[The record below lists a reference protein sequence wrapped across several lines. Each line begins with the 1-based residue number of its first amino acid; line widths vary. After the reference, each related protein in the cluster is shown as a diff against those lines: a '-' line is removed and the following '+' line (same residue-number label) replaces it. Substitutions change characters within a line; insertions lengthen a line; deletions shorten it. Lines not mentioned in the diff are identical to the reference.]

1 MSDKKRYIDQAGLKF
16 FYTNL
21 KKVFRT
27 EVQVAAQIN
36 SAISDYRRD
45 AVQIVASKESVD
57 SPAEG
62 VLYIVDT
69 VTGEAPEQVHSY
81 KSWVYEGGAWVECDS
96 SAALS
101 NAIDALTTRV
111 GNIEGVFNVDS
122 NTGAV
127 TCDASVTEGSTKAV
141 SGGAVKTYVDTAIA
155 DYVPLSQK
163 GAANGVATLGA
174 DGKIPN
180 GQLPDL
186 SITSVTTLDTKALYD
201 AYLINSDNFALYEDN
216 NVTKTSK
223 EGDVLVVTDY
233 DGNGH
238 SKTFIITG
246 YQPAVAEDLQAV
258 PPVEGVNATLITK
271 EISTAGY
278 VTSVAGKF
286 GDVTLASSD
295 LTDVAGLAAAADL
308 TTDSTVADKI
318 VTPKDVN
325 TMLAAHGFANDIAN
339 LQTVVNVDPS
349 TGAVSLDDALD
360 GTSTKGVQNKVVK
373 EALDTKVN
381 IADSITEEEVDALFV
396 GENEIWVDS
405 DWDAMT
411 VLTKTGE
418 TATSLTKNEYGYYA
432 IDTTEV
438 PSDADTF
445 VLSDGS
451 SNTTGVLAATKAA
464 IVAYKGKIISVA
476 NGSTDVTVVA

>member
-1 MSDKKRYIDQAGLKF
+1 MTKR
-16 FYTNL
+16 
-21 KKVFRT
+21 VFL
-27 EVQVAAQIN
+27 
-36 SAISDYRRD
+36 
-45 AVQIVASKESVD
+45 IVLD
-57 SPAEG
+57 SFG
-62 VLYIVDT
+62 I
-69 VTGEAPEQVHSY
+69 
-81 KSWVYEGGAWVECDS
+81 GGA
-96 SAALS
+96 
-101 NAIDALTTRV
+101 
-111 GNIEGVFNVDS
+111 
-122 NTGAV
+122 
-127 TCDASVTEGSTKAV
+127 
-141 SGGAVKTYVDTAIA
+141 
-155 DYVPLSQK
+155 
-163 GAANGVATLGA
+163 
-174 DGKIPN
+174 
-180 GQLPDL
+180 PD
-186 SITSVTTLDTKALYD
+186 
-201 AYLINSDNFALYEDN
+201 
-216 NVTKTSK
+216 
-223 EGDVLVVTDY
+223 
-233 DGNGH
+233 
-238 SKTFIITG
+238 
-246 YQPAVAEDLQAV
+246 
-258 PPVEGVNATLITK
+258 
-271 EISTAGY
+271 
-278 VTSVAGKF
+278 AGKF

-295 LTDVAGLAAAADL
+295 LTDLGGLAAPADL

-381 IADSITEEEVDALFV
+381 IADSITEAEVDALFV

-405 DWDAMT
+405 EWAAMT

>member
-27 EVQVAAQIN
+27 EAQVTAQIN
-36 SAISDYRRD
+36 SAISAYRAD

-69 VTGEAPEQVHSY
+69 VTGEAPDQVHSY

-96 SAALS
+96 SSALVD
-101 NAIDALTTRV
+101 AINALTTRV

-174 DGKIPN
+174 DQKIPN
-180 GQLPDL
+180 EQLPDL
-186 SITSVTTLDTKALYD
+186 AITDVIVLATKAAYD
-201 AYLINSDNFALYEDN
+201 TYLETTPTENK
-216 NVTKTSK
+216 V
-223 EGDVLVVTDY
+223 GDAIVVTDY

-246 YQPAVAEDLQAV
+246 VVAEDTTANPVV
-258 PPVEGVNATLITK
+258 PAHYSVQEITA
-271 EISTAGY
+271 AGY
-278 VTSVAGKF
+278 VTSVAGKS

-295 LTDVAGLAAAADL
+295 LTDVAGLAVAADL

-339 LQTVVNVDPS
+339 LQSVVNVDPS
-349 TGAVSLDDALD
+349 TGAVSLDDALS

-405 DWDAMT
+405 DWAAMT

-418 TATSLTKNEYGYYA
+418 TAASLTKNEYGYYA

-451 SNTTGVLAATKAA
+451 TNTTGVLAATKAA
-464 IVAYKGKIISVA
+464 IVAYKGKIISVD
-476 NGSTDVTVVA
+476 NGSTDVTVVAE

>member
-27 EVQVAAQIN
+27 ETQVAAQID
-36 SAISDYRRD
+36 SVISEYRRD
-45 AVQIVASKESVD
+45 AVQIVASKESVT

-69 VTGEAPEQVHSY
+69 VTGEAPDQVHSY
-81 KSWVYEGGAWVECDS
+81 KSWVYENSAWVECDS

-101 NAIDALTTRV
+101 NALDALTTRV

-122 NTGAV
+122 GTGAV
-127 TCDASVTEGSTKAV
+127 TCDASVTEGSTNAV

-295 LTDVAGLAAAADL
+295 LTDLGGLAAPADL

-349 TGAVSLDDALD
+349 TGAVSLD
-360 GTSTKGVQNKVVK
+360 
-373 EALDTKVN
+373 TKVN
-381 IADSITEEEVDALFV
+381 IADSITEAEVAALFV

-405 DWDAMT
+405 EWAAMT

-418 TATSLTKNEYGYYA
+418 TAASLTKNEYGYYA

-451 SNTTGVLAATKAA
+451 TNTTGVLAATKAA

>member
-27 EVQVAAQIN
+27 ETQVTEQIN
-36 SAISDYRRD
+36 SAISEYRAD
-45 AVQIVASKESVD
+45 AVQIVASKESVS

-69 VTGEAPEQVHSY
+69 VTGEAPDQVHSY
-81 KSWVYEGGAWVECDS
+81 KSWVYEGGVWVECDTS
-96 SAALS
+96 SALS
-101 NAIDALTTRV
+101 NALNALTTRV

-122 NTGAV
+122 GTGAV

-163 GAANGVATLGA
+163 GANNGVATLGA

-186 SITSVTTLDTKALYD
+186 AITDVIVLATKAAYD
-201 AYLINSDNFALYEDN
+201 TYLE
-216 NVTKTSK
+216 TSPTENK
-223 EGDVLVVTDY
+223 VGDAIVVTDY

-246 YQPAVAEDLQAV
+246 VDTT
-258 PPVEGVNATLITK
+258 GTATYTVQEITA
-271 EISTAGY
+271 AGY
-278 VTSVAGKF
+278 VTSVAGKS

-295 LTDVAGLAAAADL
+295 LTDVAGLAAAGDL
-308 TTDSTVADKI
+308 TTSSTVADKI

-339 LQTVVNVDPS
+339 LQSVVNVDPS

-373 EALDTKVN
+373 DALDTKVN
-381 IADSITEEEVDALFV
+381 IADSITEAEVDALFV

-418 TATSLTKNEYGYYA
+418 TATSLTKNDYGYYA
-432 IDTTEV
+432 INTTEV

-451 SNTTGVLAATKAA
+451 TNTTGVLAATKAA

>member
-27 EVQVAAQIN
+27 ETQVAAQIAN
-36 SAISDYRRD
+36 ELSEYRAD
-45 AVQIVASKESVD
+45 AVQIVASKESVT

-69 VTGEAPEQVHSY
+69 VTGEAPDQVHSY

-96 SAALS
+96 SSALA
-101 NAIDALTTRV
+101 NALDALTTRV
-111 GNIEGVFNVDS
+111 GNIEGVFNVDPS
-122 NTGAV
+122 TGAV
-127 TCDASVTEGSTKAV
+127 TCDATVTEGSTNAV
-141 SGGAVKTYVDTAIA
+141 SGGAVKTYVDTALASYI
-155 DYVPLSQK
+155 PSSEK
-163 GAANGVATLGA
+163 GANNGVATLGA

-180 GQLPDL
+180 EQLPDL
-186 SITSVTTLDTKALYD
+186 AITDVIVLATKAAYD
-201 AYLINSDNFALYEDN
+201 SYLVTSPTEDK
-216 NVTKTSK
+216 V
-223 EGDVLVVTDY
+223 GDAIVVTDY

-246 YQPAVAEDLQAV
+246 VDTT
-258 PPVEGVNATLITK
+258 GTATYTVQEITA
-271 EISTAGY
+271 AGY
-278 VTSVAGKF
+278 VTSVAGKT

-308 TTDSTVADKI
+308 TTSSTVADKI

-360 GTSTKGVQNKVVK
+360 ATSEKGVQNKVIK
-373 EALDTKVN
+373 AELDTKLN
-381 IADSITEEEVDALFV
+381 IADSITEAEVDALFV

-405 DWDAMT
+405 DWAAMT

-432 IDTTEV
+432 IDATEV

>member
-27 EVQVAAQIN
+27 ETQVAAQIN

-45 AVQIVASKESVD
+45 AVQIVASKDSVS

-81 KSWVYEGGAWVECDS
+81 KSWVYEGGVWVECDS
-96 SAALS
+96 SSALA
-101 NAIDALTTRV
+101 NALNALTTRV
-111 GNIEGVFNVDS
+111 GNIEGVFNVDPS
-122 NTGAV
+122 TGAV
-127 TCDASVTEGSTKAV
+127 TCDASVTEGSTNAV

-186 SITSVTTLDTKALYD
+186 AITDVIVKATKAEYD
-201 AYLINSDNFALYEDN
+201 TYLE
-216 NVTKTSK
+216 TSPTENK
-223 EGDVLVVTDY
+223 VGDAIVVTDF

-246 YQPAVAEDLQAV
+246 VDTSANPATYTVQE
-258 PPVEGVNATLITK
+258 ITA
-271 EISTAGY
+271 AGY
-278 VTSVAGKF
+278 VTSVAGKT
-286 GDVTLASSD
+286 GDVNLASSD
-295 LTDVAGLAAAADL
+295 LTDLGGLAAPADL

-381 IADSITEEEVDALFV
+381 IADSITEAEVDALFV

-405 DWDAMT
+405 AWVAMT

-418 TATSLTKNEYGYYA
+418 TAASLTKNEYGYYA
-432 IDTTEV
+432 INTTEV

>member
-27 EVQVAAQIN
+27 EAQVTAQIN
-36 SAISDYRRD
+36 SAISAYRAD

-69 VTGEAPEQVHSY
+69 VTGEAPDQVHSY

-96 SAALS
+96 SSALVD
-101 NAIDALTTRV
+101 AINALTTRV

-186 SITSVTTLDTKALYD
+186 AITDVIVLATKAAYD
-201 AYLINSDNFALYEDN
+201 TYLETTPTENK
-216 NVTKTSK
+216 V
-223 EGDVLVVTDY
+223 GDAIVVTDY

-246 YQPAVAEDLQAV
+246 VVAEDTTANPVV
-258 PPVEGVNATLITK
+258 PAHYSVQEITA
-271 EISTAGY
+271 AGY
-278 VTSVAGKF
+278 VTSVAGKS

-295 LTDVAGLAAAADL
+295 LTDVAGLAVAADL

-349 TGAVSLDDALD
+349 TGAVSLDDTLNT
-360 GTSTKGVQNKVVK
+360 TSEKGVQNKVIK
-373 EALDTKVN
+373 AELDTKLN
-381 IADSITEEEVDALFV
+381 IADSITEAEVDALFV

-405 DWDAMT
+405 DWAAMT

-418 TATSLTKNEYGYYA
+418 TAASLTKNEYGYYA

-451 SNTTGVLAATKAA
+451 TNTTGVLAATKAA
-464 IVAYKGKIISVA
+464 IVAYKGKIISVE
-476 NGSTDVTVVA
+476 NGSTDVTVVAE

>member
-27 EVQVAAQIN
+27 ETQVAAQID
-36 SAISDYRRD
+36 SVISEYRRD
-45 AVQIVASKESVD
+45 AVQIVASKESVE

-69 VTGEAPEQVHSY
+69 VTGEAPDEVHSY

-101 NAIDALTTRV
+101 NALDALTTRV
-111 GNIEGVFNVDS
+111 GNIEDVFTVDPS
-122 NTGAV
+122 TGAV
-127 TCDASVTEGSTKAV
+127 TCDAVTEGSTKAV
-141 SGGAVKTYVDTAIA
+141 SGGAVKTYVDTALAGYI
-155 DYVPLSQK
+155 PSSEK
-163 GAANGVATLGA
+163 GAKNGVATLNA
-174 DGKIPN
+174 DGVIPN
-180 GQLPDL
+180 DQLPDL
-186 SITSVTTLDTKALYD
+186 AITDVIVLQNKSEYDTYLVTEPT
-201 AYLINSDNFALYEDN
+201 
-216 NVTKTSK
+216 TSK
-223 EGDVLVVTDY
+223 RGDAIVVTDY

-246 YQPAVAEDLQAV
+246 VVAAVEADSSAN
-258 PPVEGVNATLITK
+258 PPVEAVPAHYSVQ
-271 EISTAGY
+271 EISAAGY

-286 GDVTLASSD
+286 GDVNLASSD

-308 TTDSTVADKI
+308 TTDSTIADKI

-349 TGAVSLDDALD
+349 SGAVSLDDALND
-360 GTSTKGVQNKVVK
+360 TSEKGVQNKVVK
-373 EALDTKVN
+373 EALDTKLN
-381 IADSITEEEVDALFV
+381 IADSITEAEVDALFV

-405 DWDAMT
+405 DWAAMT

-418 TATSLTKNEYGYYA
+418 TATSLTKNDYGYYA
-432 IDTTEV
+432 INTTEV

-451 SNTTGVLAATKAA
+451 TNTTGVLAATKAA

>member
-27 EVQVAAQIN
+27 EAQVTAQIN
-36 SAISDYRRD
+36 GVISEYRRD
-45 AVQIVASKESVD
+45 AVQIVASKESVT

-69 VTGEAPEQVHSY
+69 VTGEAPDEVHSY
-81 KSWVYEGGAWVECDS
+81 KSWVYENSAWVECDS
-96 SAALS
+96 SSALA
-101 NAIDALTTRV
+101 NALNALTTRV
-111 GNIEGVFNVDS
+111 GNIEGVFTVDS
-122 NTGAV
+122 STGAV

-186 SITSVTTLDTKALYD
+186 AITDVIVKATKAEYD
-201 AYLINSDNFALYEDN
+201 TYLVTSPTED
-216 NVTKTSK
+216 KL
-223 EGDVLVVTDY
+223 GDAIVVTDF

-246 YQPAVAEDLQAV
+246 VVAEDTTANPVV
-258 PPVEGVNATLITK
+258 PAHYSVQ
-271 EISTAGY
+271 EISAAGY

-286 GDVTLASSD
+286 GDVILASSD
-295 LTDVAGLAAAADL
+295 LDDVAGLATAADL
-308 TTDSTVADKI
+308 TTDSTIADKI

-349 TGAVSLDDALD
+349 TGAVSLDDALND
-360 GTSTKGVQNKVVK
+360 TSTKGVQNKVVK

-381 IADSITEEEVDALFV
+381 IADSITEAEVDALFV

-405 DWDAMT
+405 EWDAMT

-432 IDTTEV
+432 INTTEV

-451 SNTTGVLAATKAA
+451 TNTTGVLAATKAA

-476 NGSTDVTVVA
+476 NGSTDVTVVAE

>member
-45 AVQIVASKESVD
+45 AVQIVASKESVS

-69 VTGEAPEQVHSY
+69 VTGEAPDEVHSY
-81 KSWVYEGGAWVECDS
+81 KSWVYEGGVWVECDS
-96 SAALS
+96 SSALVD
-101 NAIDALTTRV
+101 AIDALTTRV
-111 GNIEGVFNVDS
+111 GNIEGVFNVDPS
-122 NTGAV
+122 TGAV
-127 TCDASVTEGSTKAV
+127 TCDASVTEGSTNAV

-155 DYVPLSQK
+155 GYVPLSQK
-163 GAANGVATLGA
+163 GEINGVATLGA
-174 DGKIPN
+174 DGKIPD

-186 SITSVTTLDTKALYD
+186 SITDVIVLTTKSAYDTYLVTEPT
-201 AYLINSDNFALYEDN
+201 
-216 NVTKTSK
+216 TSK
-223 EGDVLVVTDY
+223 KGDAIVVTDY

-246 YQPAVAEDLQAV
+246 VDTT
-258 PPVEGVNATLITK
+258 GTATYTVQELTA
-271 EISTAGY
+271 AGY
-278 VTSVAGKF
+278 VTSVAGKS

-295 LTDVAGLAAAADL
+295 LTDLAGLAAAADL
-308 TTDSTVADKI
+308 TTSSTVDDKI

-381 IADSITEEEVDALFV
+381 IADSITEAEVDALFV

-405 DWDAMT
+405 AWVAMT

>member
-27 EVQVAAQIN
+27 ETQVAAQIN

-45 AVQIVASKESVD
+45 AVQIVASKDSVS

-81 KSWVYEGGAWVECDS
+81 KSWVYEGGVWVECDS
-96 SAALS
+96 SSALA
-101 NAIDALTTRV
+101 NALNALTTRV
-111 GNIEGVFNVDS
+111 GNIEGVFNVDPS
-122 NTGAV
+122 TGAV
-127 TCDASVTEGSTKAV
+127 TCDASVTEGSTNAV

-155 DYVPLSQK
+155 DYVPLTQK

-186 SITSVTTLDTKALYD
+186 AITDVIVKATKAEYD
-201 AYLINSDNFALYEDN
+201 TYLE
-216 NVTKTSK
+216 TSPTENK
-223 EGDVLVVTDY
+223 VGDAIVVTDF

-246 YQPAVAEDLQAV
+246 VDTSANPATYTVQE
-258 PPVEGVNATLITK
+258 ITA
-271 EISTAGY
+271 AGY
-278 VTSVAGKF
+278 VTSVAGKT
-286 GDVTLASSD
+286 GDVNLASSD
-295 LTDVAGLAAAADL
+295 LTDLGGLAAPADL

-396 GENEIWVDS
+396 GEDEIWVDS

>member
-27 EVQVAAQIN
+27 EAQVTAQID
-36 SAISDYRRD
+36 SALSAYRAD
-45 AVQIVASKESVD
+45 AVQIVASKESVA
-57 SPAEG
+57 SPAAG

-69 VTGEAPEQVHSY
+69 VTGEAPDQVHSY
-81 KSWVYEGGAWVECDS
+81 KSWVYESGAWVECDTS
-96 SAALS
+96 SALS
-101 NAIDALTTRV
+101 NALDALTTRV

-127 TCDASVTEGSTKAV
+127 TCDASVTEGSTNAV

-155 DYVPLSQK
+155 DYIPLTQK
-163 GAANGVATLGA
+163 GAVNGVATLGA

-186 SITSVTTLDTKALYD
+186 AITDVIVLATKAAYDSYLVTTPTADKVGD
-201 AYLINSDNFALYEDN
+201 AI
-216 NVTKTSK
+216 
-223 EGDVLVVTDY
+223 VVTDY

-238 SKTFIITG
+238 SNTFIITG
-246 YQPAVAEDLQAV
+246 VDTSASPATYTVQELTA
-258 PPVEGVNATLITK
+258 
-271 EISTAGY
+271 AGY
-278 VTSVAGKF
+278 VTSVAGKT

-308 TTDSTVADKI
+308 TTSSTVDDKI

-325 TMLAAHGFANDIAN
+325 TMLAAHGFATDIAN
-339 LQTVVNVDPS
+339 LQTVVTVDSS
-349 TGAVSLDDALD
+349 TGAVSLDAALD
-360 GTSTKGVQNKVVK
+360 ATSEKGVQNKVVK
-373 EALDTKVN
+373 AGLDTKVN
-381 IADSITEEEVDALFV
+381 IADSITEAEVDALFV
-396 GENEIWVDS
+396 GEDEIWVDS
-405 DWDAMT
+405 DWAAMT

-418 TATSLTKNEYGYYA
+418 TAASLTKNEYGYYA

-451 SNTTGVLAATKAA
+451 TNTTGALAATKAA
-464 IVAYKGKIISVA
+464 IVAYKGKIISVE
-476 NGSTDVTVVA
+476 NGSTDVTVVAE

>member
-27 EVQVAAQIN
+27 EAQVTAQIN
-36 SAISDYRRD
+36 SAISAYRAD

-69 VTGEAPEQVHSY
+69 VTGEAPDQVHSY

-96 SAALS
+96 SSALVD
-101 NAIDALTTRV
+101 AINALTTRV

-174 DGKIPN
+174 DQKIPN
-180 GQLPDL
+180 EQLPDL
-186 SITSVTTLDTKALYD
+186 AITDVIVLATKAAYD
-201 AYLINSDNFALYEDN
+201 TYLETTPTENK
-216 NVTKTSK
+216 V
-223 EGDVLVVTDY
+223 GDAIVVTDY

-246 YQPAVAEDLQAV
+246 VVAEDTTANPVV
-258 PPVEGVNATLITK
+258 PAHYSVQEITA
-271 EISTAGY
+271 AGY
-278 VTSVAGKF
+278 VTSVAGKS

-295 LTDVAGLAAAADL
+295 LTDVAGLAVAADL

-349 TGAVSLDDALD
+349 TGAVSLDDTLNT
-360 GTSTKGVQNKVVK
+360 TSEKGVQNKVIK
-373 EALDTKVN
+373 AELDTKLN
-381 IADSITEEEVDALFV
+381 IADSITEAEVDALFV

-405 DWDAMT
+405 DWAAMT

-418 TATSLTKNEYGYYA
+418 TAESLTKNEYGYYA

-451 SNTTGVLAATKAA
+451 TNTTGVLAATKAA

-476 NGSTDVTVVA
+476 NGSTDVTVVAE

>member
-27 EVQVAAQIN
+27 EAQVTAQIN
-36 SAISDYRRD
+36 SAISAYRAD

-69 VTGEAPEQVHSY
+69 VTGEAPDQVHSY

-96 SAALS
+96 SSALVD
-101 NAIDALTTRV
+101 AINALTTRV

-186 SITSVTTLDTKALYD
+186 AITDVIVLATKAAYD
-201 AYLINSDNFALYEDN
+201 TYLETTPTENK
-216 NVTKTSK
+216 V
-223 EGDVLVVTDY
+223 GDAIVVTDY

-246 YQPAVAEDLQAV
+246 VVAEDTTANPVV
-258 PPVEGVNATLITK
+258 PAHYSVQEITA
-271 EISTAGY
+271 AGY
-278 VTSVAGKF
+278 VTSVAGKS

-295 LTDVAGLAAAADL
+295 LTDVAGLAVAADL

-349 TGAVSLDDALD
+349 TGAVSLDDTLNT
-360 GTSTKGVQNKVVK
+360 TSEKGVQNKVIK
-373 EALDTKVN
+373 AELDTKLN
-381 IADSITEEEVDALFV
+381 IADSITEAEVDALFV

-405 DWDAMT
+405 DWAAMT

-418 TATSLTKNEYGYYA
+418 TAESLTKNEYGYYA

-451 SNTTGVLAATKAA
+451 TNTTGVLAATKAA

-476 NGSTDVTVVA
+476 NGSTDVTVVAE

>member
-27 EVQVAAQIN
+27 EAQVTAQIN
-36 SAISDYRRD
+36 RVISDYRRD

-69 VTGEAPEQVHSY
+69 VTGEAPDQVHSY

-101 NAIDALTTRV
+101 NALDALTTRV
-111 GNIEGVFNVDS
+111 GNIEGVFTVDS

-155 DYVPLSQK
+155 DYVPLTQK
-163 GAANGVATLGA
+163 GEKNGVATLNA
-174 DGKIPN
+174 DGVIPN
-180 GQLPDL
+180 DQLPDL
-186 SITSVTTLDTKALYD
+186 AITDVIVLTTKSEYDTYLVTEPTTNKRGD
-201 AYLINSDNFALYEDN
+201 AI
-216 NVTKTSK
+216 
-223 EGDVLVVTDY
+223 VVTDY

-246 YQPAVAEDLQAV
+246 VVAAVEADSSAN
-258 PPVEGVNATLITK
+258 PPVEAVPAHYTVQ
-271 EISTAGY
+271 EISAAGY

-295 LTDVAGLAAAADL
+295 LTDVAGLATAADL
-308 TTDSTVADKI
+308 TTDSTIADKI

-339 LQTVVNVDPS
+339 LQTVVKVDPS

-405 DWDAMT
+405 EWAAMT

-418 TATSLTKNEYGYYA
+418 TAASLTKNDYGYYA
-432 IDTTEV
+432 INTTEV

-451 SNTTGVLAATKAA
+451 TNTTGVLAATKAA

-476 NGSTDVTVVA
+476 NGSTDVTVVAE

>member
-45 AVQIVASKESVD
+45 AVQIVASKESVS

-69 VTGEAPEQVHSY
+69 VTGEAPDEVHSY
-81 KSWVYEGGAWVECDS
+81 KSWVYEGGAWVECDTS
-96 SAALS
+96 SALS
-101 NAIDALTTRV
+101 NAINALTTRV

-122 NTGAV
+122 GTGAV

-163 GAANGVATLGA
+163 GANNGVATLGA

-186 SITSVTTLDTKALYD
+186 AITDVIVLQNKSAYDSYLVTSPTEDKVGD
-201 AYLINSDNFALYEDN
+201 AI
-216 NVTKTSK
+216 
-223 EGDVLVVTDY
+223 VVTDY

-246 YQPAVAEDLQAV
+246 VDTT
-258 PPVEGVNATLITK
+258 ATATYTVQELTA
-271 EISTAGY
+271 AGY
-278 VTSVAGKF
+278 VTSVAGKS

-349 TGAVSLDDALD
+349 TGAVSLDSALD
-360 GTSTKGVQNKVVK
+360 ATSEKGVQNKVVK

-381 IADSITEEEVDALFV
+381 IADSITEAEVDALFV

-405 DWDAMT
+405 AWVAMT

-476 NGSTDVTVVA
+476 NGSTDVTGVAE

>member
-27 EVQVAAQIN
+27 EAQVAAQIAN
-36 SAISDYRRD
+36 ELSAYRAD
-45 AVQIVASKESVD
+45 AVQIVASKESVS

-69 VTGEAPEQVHSY
+69 VTGEAPDEVHSY
-81 KSWVYEGGAWVECDS
+81 KSWVYEGGVWVECDS
-96 SAALS
+96 SSALVD
-101 NAIDALTTRV
+101 AIDALTTRV
-111 GNIEGVFNVDS
+111 GNIEGVFNVDPS
-122 NTGAV
+122 TGAV
-127 TCDASVTEGSTKAV
+127 TCDASVTEGSTNAV

-155 DYVPLSQK
+155 GYVPLSQK
-163 GAANGVATLGA
+163 GEINGVATLGA
-174 DGKIPN
+174 DGKIPD

-186 SITSVTTLDTKALYD
+186 SITDVIVLTTKSAYDTYLVTEPT
-201 AYLINSDNFALYEDN
+201 
-216 NVTKTSK
+216 TSK
-223 EGDVLVVTDY
+223 KGDAIVVTDY

-246 YQPAVAEDLQAV
+246 VDTSASPATYTVQE
-258 PPVEGVNATLITK
+258 ITA
-271 EISTAGY
+271 AGY
-278 VTSVAGKF
+278 VTSVAGKT

-360 GTSTKGVQNKVVK
+360 ATSEKGVQNKVVK

-381 IADSITEEEVDALFV
+381 IADSITEAEVDALFV

-405 DWDAMT
+405 AWVAMT

-418 TATSLTKNEYGYYA
+418 TAASLTKNEYGYYA
-432 IDTTEV
+432 INTTEV

-476 NGSTDVTVVA
+476 NGSTDVTVVAE

>member
-27 EVQVAAQIN
+27 EAQVAAQIN
-36 SAISDYRRD
+36 SAISEYRAD
-45 AVQIVASKESVD
+45 AVQIVASKDSVS

-69 VTGEAPEQVHSY
+69 VTGEAPDEVHSY
-81 KSWVYEGGAWVECDS
+81 KSWVYEGGVWVECDS

-111 GNIEGVFNVDS
+111 GNIEGVFNVDPS
-122 NTGAV
+122 TGAV
-127 TCDASVTEGSTKAV
+127 TCDASVTEGSTNAV

-186 SITSVTTLDTKALYD
+186 AITDVIVLATKAAYD
-201 AYLINSDNFALYEDN
+201 SYLVTSPTEDK
-216 NVTKTSK
+216 V
-223 EGDVLVVTDY
+223 GDAIVVTDF

-246 YQPAVAEDLQAV
+246 VDTSANPATYTVQE
-258 PPVEGVNATLITK
+258 ITA
-271 EISTAGY
+271 AGY
-278 VTSVAGKF
+278 VTSVAGKT
-286 GDVTLASSD
+286 GDVNLASSD
-295 LTDVAGLAAAADL
+295 LTDLGGLAAPADL

-360 GTSTKGVQNKVVK
+360 ATSEKGVQNKVVK

-381 IADSITEEEVDALFV
+381 IADSITEAEVDALFV

-405 DWDAMT
+405 AWAAMT

>member
-27 EVQVAAQIN
+27 ETQVAAQIN
-36 SAISDYRRD
+36 RVISDYRRD
-45 AVQIVASKESVD
+45 AVQIVASKESVE

-69 VTGEAPEQVHSY
+69 VTGEAPDEVHSY

-101 NAIDALTTRV
+101 NALDALTTRV
-111 GNIEGVFNVDS
+111 GNIEDVFTVDPS
-122 NTGAV
+122 TGAV
-127 TCDASVTEGSTKAV
+127 TCDAVTEGSTKAV

-163 GAANGVATLGA
+163 GAANGVATLNA
-174 DGKIPN
+174 DGVIPN
-180 GQLPDL
+180 DQLPDL
-186 SITSVTTLDTKALYD
+186 AITDVIVLQNKSAYDT
-201 AYLINSDNFALYEDN
+201 YLETDP
-216 NVTKTSK
+216 TTSK
-223 EGDVLVVTDY
+223 RGDAIVVTDY

-246 YQPAVAEDLQAV
+246 VVAAVEADSSAN
-258 PPVEGVNATLITK
+258 PPVEAVPAHYSVQ
-271 EISTAGY
+271 EISAAGY

-286 GDVTLASSD
+286 GDVNLASSD

-308 TTDSTVADKI
+308 TTDSTIADKI

-349 TGAVSLDDALD
+349 SGAVSLDDALSD
-360 GTSTKGVQNKVVK
+360 TSTKGVQNKVVK
-373 EALDTKVN
+373 EALDTKLN
-381 IADSITEEEVDALFV
+381 IADSITEAEVDALFV

-405 DWDAMT
+405 DWAAMT

-418 TATSLTKNEYGYYA
+418 TATSLTKNDYGYYA
-432 IDTTEV
+432 INTTEV

-451 SNTTGVLAATKAA
+451 TNTTGVLAATKAA

>member
-27 EVQVAAQIN
+27 ETQVAAQIN

-69 VTGEAPEQVHSY
+69 VTGEAPDQVHSY
-81 KSWVYEGGAWVECDS
+81 KSWVYENSAWVECDS
-96 SAALS
+96 SSALA
-101 NAIDALTTRV
+101 NALNALTTRV
-111 GNIEGVFNVDS
+111 GNIEGVFTVDPS
-122 NTGAV
+122 TGAV

-174 DGKIPN
+174 DRKIPN
-180 GQLPDL
+180 EQLPDL
-186 SITSVTTLDTKALYD
+186 AITDVIVLATKAEYD
-201 AYLINSDNFALYEDN
+201 TYLE
-216 NVTKTSK
+216 TSPTENK
-223 EGDVLVVTDY
+223 VGDAIVVTDY

-246 YQPAVAEDLQAV
+246 VVAEDTTANPVV
-258 PPVEGVNATLITK
+258 PAHYSVQ
-271 EISTAGY
+271 EISAAGY

-308 TTDSTVADKI
+308 TTSSTVDDKI

-349 TGAVSLDDALD
+349 SGAVSLDDALS

-381 IADSITEEEVDALFV
+381 IADSITEAEVDALFV

-405 DWDAMT
+405 AWASMT

-418 TATSLTKNEYGYYA
+418 TATSLTKNEYDYYA

-438 PSDADTF
+438 PADADTF

-451 SNTTGVLAATKAA
+451 TNTTGVLAATKAA

-476 NGSTDVTVVA
+476 NGSTDVTVVAE

>member
-27 EVQVAAQIN
+27 EAQVAAQIN
-36 SAISDYRRD
+36 SAISEYRAD
-45 AVQIVASKESVD
+45 AVQIVASKDSVS

-69 VTGEAPEQVHSY
+69 VTGEAPDEVHSY
-81 KSWVYEGGAWVECDS
+81 KSWVYEGGVWVECDS

-111 GNIEGVFNVDS
+111 GNIEGVFNVDPS
-122 NTGAV
+122 TGAV
-127 TCDASVTEGSTKAV
+127 TCDASVTEGSTNAV

-186 SITSVTTLDTKALYD
+186 AITDVIVLATKAAYD
-201 AYLINSDNFALYEDN
+201 SYLVTSPTEDK
-216 NVTKTSK
+216 V
-223 EGDVLVVTDY
+223 GDAIVVTDF

-246 YQPAVAEDLQAV
+246 VDTT
-258 PPVEGVNATLITK
+258 GTATYTVQELTA
-271 EISTAGY
+271 AGY
-278 VTSVAGKF
+278 VTSVAGKS

-295 LTDVAGLAAAADL
+295 LTDLAGLAAAADL
-308 TTDSTVADKI
+308 TTSSTVDDKI

-381 IADSITEEEVDALFV
+381 IADSITEAEVDALFV

-405 DWDAMT
+405 AWVAMT

-432 IDTTEV
+432 INTTEV

-451 SNTTGVLAATKAA
+451 TNTTGVLAATKAA

>member
-27 EVQVAAQIN
+27 EAQVTAQID
-36 SAISDYRRD
+36 SAISEYRAD

-69 VTGEAPEQVHSY
+69 VTGEAPDQVHSY
-81 KSWVYEGGAWVECDS
+81 KSWVYENSAWVECDS
-96 SAALS
+96 SSALVD
-101 NAIDALTTRV
+101 AINTLTTRV
-111 GNIEGVFNVDS
+111 GNIEGVFNVDPS
-122 NTGAV
+122 TGAV

-186 SITSVTTLDTKALYD
+186 AITDVIVLATKAAYD
-201 AYLINSDNFALYEDN
+201 TYLETTPTENK
-216 NVTKTSK
+216 V
-223 EGDVLVVTDY
+223 GDAIVVTDY

-246 YQPAVAEDLQAV
+246 VVAEDTTANPVV
-258 PPVEGVNATLITK
+258 PAHYSVQEITA
-271 EISTAGY
+271 AGY
-278 VTSVAGKF
+278 VTSVAGKS

-295 LTDVAGLAAAADL
+295 LTDVAGLAAAGDL

-349 TGAVSLDDALD
+349 TGAVSLDDTLNT
-360 GTSTKGVQNKVVK
+360 TSEKGVQNKVIK
-373 EALDTKVN
+373 AELDTKLN
-381 IADSITEEEVDALFV
+381 IADSITEAEVDALFV

-405 DWDAMT
+405 DWAAMT

-418 TATSLTKNEYGYYA
+418 TAESLTKNEYGYYA

-451 SNTTGVLAATKAA
+451 TNTTGVLAATKAA
-464 IVAYKGKIISVA
+464 IVAYKGKIISVE
-476 NGSTDVTVVA
+476 NGSTDVTVVAE

>member
-1 MSDKKRYIDQAGLKF
+1 MSDKKKYIDQAGLKF

-27 EVQVAAQIN
+27 EAQVTAQITDAL
-36 SAISDYRRD
+36 SAYRTN
-45 AVQIVASKESVD
+45 AVQIVASKESVS

-81 KSWVYEGGAWVECDS
+81 KSWVYENSAWVECDS
-96 SAALS
+96 SSALVD
-101 NAIDALTTRV
+101 AINALTTRV
-111 GNIEGVFNVDS
+111 GNIEGVFNVDPS
-122 NTGAV
+122 TGAV
-127 TCDASVTEGSTKAV
+127 TCDASVTEGSTNAV
-141 SGGAVKTYVDTAIA
+141 SGGAVKSYVDTALASYI
-155 DYVPLSQK
+155 PSSEK
-163 GAANGVATLGA
+163 GANNGVATLGA

-186 SITSVTTLDTKALYD
+186 AITDVIVLATKAAYD
-201 AYLINSDNFALYEDN
+201 SYLVTSPTEDK
-216 NVTKTSK
+216 V
-223 EGDVLVVTDY
+223 GDAIVVTDY

-246 YQPAVAEDLQAV
+246 VDTT
-258 PPVEGVNATLITK
+258 GTATYTVQEITA
-271 EISTAGY
+271 AGY
-278 VTSVAGKF
+278 VTSVAGKS

-308 TTDSTVADKI
+308 TTSSTVADKI

-339 LQTVVNVDPS
+339 LQSVVNVDPS

-373 EALDTKVN
+373 DALDTKVN
-381 IADSITEEEVDALFV
+381 IADSITEAEVDALFV

-405 DWDAMT
+405 DWVAMT

-432 IDTTEV
+432 INTTEV

-451 SNTTGVLAATKAA
+451 TNTTGVLAATKAA

>member
-27 EVQVAAQIN
+27 EIQVAAQIDRV
-36 SAISDYRRD
+36 ISDYRRD

-69 VTGEAPEQVHSY
+69 VTGEAPDQVHSY

-101 NAIDALTTRV
+101 NALDALTTRV
-111 GNIEGVFNVDS
+111 GNIEDVFTVDPS
-122 NTGAV
+122 TGAV
-127 TCDASVTEGSTKAV
+127 TCDAVTEGSTKAV

-295 LTDVAGLAAAADL
+295 LDDLGGLAEAADL
-308 TTDSTVADKI
+308 TTDSTIADKI

-339 LQTVVNVDPS
+339 LQTVVKVDPS

-373 EALDTKVN
+373 EAIDTKLN
-381 IADSITEEEVDALFV
+381 IADSITESEVDALFV

-405 DWDAMT
+405 DWAAMT

-418 TATSLTKNEYGYYA
+418 TATSLTKNDYDYYA
-432 IDTTEV
+432 INTTEV

-451 SNTTGVLAATKAA
+451 TNTTGVLAATKDA

-476 NGSTDVTVVA
+476 NGSTDVTVVAE

>member
-27 EVQVAAQIN
+27 EAQVTAQIN
-36 SAISDYRRD
+36 TALSTYRAD
-45 AVQIVASKESVD
+45 AVQIIATKESVV

-69 VTGEAPEQVHSY
+69 VTGEAPDQVHSY
-81 KSWVYEGGAWVECDS
+81 KSWVYEGGAWVECDTS
-96 SAALS
+96 SALS
-101 NAIDALTTRV
+101 DAIDALTTRV

-127 TCDASVTEGSTKAV
+127 TCDASVTEGSTNAV
-141 SGGAVKTYVDTAIA
+141 SGGAVKSYVDTALASYI
-155 DYVPLSQK
+155 PSSEK
-163 GAANGVATLGA
+163 GANNGVATLNA
-174 DGKIPN
+174 DGVIPN
-180 GQLPDL
+180 DQLPDL
-186 SITSVTTLDTKALYD
+186 AITDVIVLATKAAYD
-201 AYLINSDNFALYEDN
+201 TYLE
-216 NVTKTSK
+216 TSPTENK
-223 EGDVLVVTDY
+223 VGDAIVVTDY

-246 YQPAVAEDLQAV
+246 VVAADTTANPVVPAHYSVQE
-258 PPVEGVNATLITK
+258 ITA
-271 EISTAGY
+271 AGY
-278 VTSVAGKF
+278 VTSVAGKS

-295 LTDVAGLAAAADL
+295 LTDVAGLAAAGDL
-308 TTDSTVADKI
+308 TTSSTVADKI

-325 TMLAAHGFANDIAN
+325 TMLTAHGFANDIAN
-339 LQTVVNVDPS
+339 LQTVVNVDPG

-373 EALDTKVN
+373 DALDTKVN
-381 IADSITEEEVDALFV
+381 IADSITEAEVDALFV
-396 GENEIWVDS
+396 GEDEIWVDS
-405 DWDAMT
+405 DWAAMT

-418 TATSLTKNEYGYYA
+418 TAASLTKNEYGYYA

-451 SNTTGVLAATKAA
+451 TNTTGVLAATKAA
-464 IVAYKGKIISVA
+464 IVAYKGKIISVE

>member
-27 EVQVAAQIN
+27 EAQVTAQIN
-36 SAISDYRRD
+36 SAISAYRAD

-69 VTGEAPEQVHSY
+69 VTGEAPDQVHSY

-96 SAALS
+96 SSALVD
-101 NAIDALTTRV
+101 AINALTTRV

-155 DYVPLSQK
+155 DYIPLTQK

-174 DGKIPN
+174 DQKIPN
-180 GQLPDL
+180 EQLPDL
-186 SITSVTTLDTKALYD
+186 AITDVIVLATKAAYD
-201 AYLINSDNFALYEDN
+201 TYLETTPTENK
-216 NVTKTSK
+216 V
-223 EGDVLVVTDY
+223 GDAIVVTDY

-246 YQPAVAEDLQAV
+246 VVAEDTTANPVV
-258 PPVEGVNATLITK
+258 PAHYSVQEITA
-271 EISTAGY
+271 AGY
-278 VTSVAGKF
+278 VTSVAGKS

-295 LTDVAGLAAAADL
+295 LTDVAGLAVAGDL

-349 TGAVSLDDALD
+349 TGAVSLDDTLNT
-360 GTSTKGVQNKVVK
+360 TSEKGVQNKVIK
-373 EALDTKVN
+373 AELDTKLN
-381 IADSITEEEVDALFV
+381 IADSITEAEVDALFV

-405 DWDAMT
+405 DWAAMT

-418 TATSLTKNEYGYYA
+418 TAESLTKNEYGYYA

-451 SNTTGVLAATKAA
+451 TNTTGVLAATKAA
-464 IVAYKGKIISVA
+464 IVAYKGKIISVE
-476 NGSTDVTVVA
+476 NGSTDVTVVAE

>member
-27 EVQVAAQIN
+27 EAQVTAQIN
-36 SAISDYRRD
+36 SVINAYRAD
-45 AVQIVASKESVD
+45 AVQIVASKESVA

-69 VTGEAPEQVHSY
+69 VTGEAPDQVHSY

-96 SAALS
+96 SSALS
-101 NAIDALTTRV
+101 NALDALTTRV
-111 GNIEGVFNVDS
+111 GNIEGVFTVDS

-127 TCDASVTEGSTKAV
+127 TCDASVIEGSTKAV

-155 DYVPLSQK
+155 DYIPLTQK
-163 GAANGVATLGA
+163 GAINGVATLNA
-174 DGKIPN
+174 DGVIPN
-180 GQLPDL
+180 DQLPDL
-186 SITSVTTLDTKALYD
+186 AITDVIVLATKAAYD
-201 AYLINSDNFALYEDN
+201 TYLE
-216 NVTKTSK
+216 TSPTENK
-223 EGDVLVVTDY
+223 VGDAIVVTDY

-246 YQPAVAEDLQAV
+246 VVAEDTTANPVV
-258 PPVEGVNATLITK
+258 PAHYTVQ
-271 EISTAGY
+271 EISAAGY

-295 LTDVAGLAAAADL
+295 LTDVAGLAAAGDL
-308 TTDSTVADKI
+308 TTDSTVDDKI

-349 TGAVSLDDALD
+349 SGAVSLDDALND
-360 GTSTKGVQNKVVK
+360 TSEKGVQNKVVK
-373 EALDTKVN
+373 AGLDTKVN

-405 DWDAMT
+405 DWAAMT

-418 TATSLTKNEYGYYA
+418 TAASLTKNDYGYYA
-432 IDTTEV
+432 INTTEV
-438 PSDADTF
+438 PADADTF

>member
-27 EVQVAAQIN
+27 EAQVTEQIR
-36 SAISDYRRD
+36 SAISEYRAD
-45 AVQIVASKESVD
+45 AVQIVASKESVA

-69 VTGEAPEQVHSY
+69 VTGEAPDEVHSY
-81 KSWVYEGGAWVECDS
+81 KSWVYEGGVWVECDS
-96 SAALS
+96 SSALVDAL
-101 NAIDALTTRV
+101 NALTTRV

-122 NTGAV
+122 STGAV
-127 TCDASVTEGSTKAV
+127 TCDASVTEGSTNAV

-155 DYVPLSQK
+155 DYVPLTQK

-186 SITSVTTLDTKALYD
+186 AITDVIVLATKAAYD
-201 AYLINSDNFALYEDN
+201 SYLVTSPTEDK
-216 NVTKTSK
+216 V
-223 EGDVLVVTDY
+223 GDAIVVTDY

-246 YQPAVAEDLQAV
+246 VDTT
-258 PPVEGVNATLITK
+258 GTATYTVQEITA
-271 EISTAGY
+271 AGY

-295 LTDVAGLAAAADL
+295 LTDVAGLATAADL

-360 GTSTKGVQNKVVK
+360 ATSEKGVQNKVIK
-373 EALDTKVN
+373 AELDTKLN
-381 IADSITEEEVDALFV
+381 IADSITEAEVDALFV

-405 DWDAMT
+405 AWAAMT

-418 TATSLTKNEYGYYA
+418 SAVSLTKNEYDYYA
-432 IDTTEV
+432 INTTEV

>member
-27 EVQVAAQIN
+27 EAQVAAQIAN
-36 SAISDYRRD
+36 ELSAYRAD
-45 AVQIVASKESVD
+45 AVQIVASKESVS

-69 VTGEAPEQVHSY
+69 VTGEAPDEVHSY
-81 KSWVYEGGAWVECDS
+81 KSWVYEGGVWVECDS

-101 NAIDALTTRV
+101 NALDALTTRV
-111 GNIEGVFNVDS
+111 GNIEGVFNVDPS
-122 NTGAV
+122 TGAV
-127 TCDASVTEGSTKAV
+127 TCDASVTEGSTNAV

-186 SITSVTTLDTKALYD
+186 AITDVIVLATKAAYD
-201 AYLINSDNFALYEDN
+201 SYLVTSPTEDK
-216 NVTKTSK
+216 V
-223 EGDVLVVTDY
+223 GDAIVVTDF

-246 YQPAVAEDLQAV
+246 VDTSANPATYTVQE
-258 PPVEGVNATLITK
+258 ITA
-271 EISTAGY
+271 AGY

-295 LTDVAGLAAAADL
+295 LTDLGGLAEAADL
-308 TTDSTVADKI
+308 TTDSTIADKI

-339 LQTVVNVDPS
+339 LQTVVTVDPS
-349 TGAVSLDDALD
+349 TGAVSLDDALNA
-360 GTSTKGVQNKVVK
+360 TSEKGVQNKVVK

-405 DWDAMT
+405 DWAAMT

-418 TATSLTKNEYGYYA
+418 TATSLTKNEYDYYA
-432 IDTTEV
+432 INTTEV

>member
-27 EVQVAAQIN
+27 EAQVTAQIN
-36 SAISDYRRD
+36 SAISEYRAD

-69 VTGEAPEQVHSY
+69 VTGEAPDQVHSY

-96 SAALS
+96 SSALVD
-101 NAIDALTTRV
+101 AINALTTRV

-186 SITSVTTLDTKALYD
+186 AITDVIVLATKAAYD
-201 AYLINSDNFALYEDN
+201 TYLETTPTENK
-216 NVTKTSK
+216 V
-223 EGDVLVVTDY
+223 GDAIVVTDY

-246 YQPAVAEDLQAV
+246 VVAEDTTANPVV
-258 PPVEGVNATLITK
+258 PAHYSVQEITA
-271 EISTAGY
+271 AGY
-278 VTSVAGKF
+278 VTSVAGKS

-295 LTDVAGLAAAADL
+295 LTDVAGLAVAADL

-360 GTSTKGVQNKVVK
+360 ATSEKGVQNKVIK
-373 EALDTKVN
+373 AELDTKLN
-381 IADSITEEEVDALFV
+381 IADSITEAEVDALFV

-405 DWDAMT
+405 DWAAMT

-418 TATSLTKNEYGYYA
+418 TAESLTKNEYGYYA

-451 SNTTGVLAATKAA
+451 TNTTGVLAATKAA
-464 IVAYKGKIISVA
+464 IVAYKGKIISVE
-476 NGSTDVTVVA
+476 NGSTDVTVVAE

>member
-21 KKVFRT
+21 KRVFRT
-27 EVQVAAQIN
+27 ETQVAAQIAN
-36 SAISDYRRD
+36 ELSAYRAD
-45 AVQIVASKESVD
+45 AVQIVASKESVT

-69 VTGEAPEQVHSY
+69 VTGEAPDQVHSY

-96 SAALS
+96 SSALA
-101 NAIDALTTRV
+101 NALDALTTRV
-111 GNIEGVFNVDS
+111 GNIEGVFNVDPS
-122 NTGAV
+122 TGAV
-127 TCDASVTEGSTKAV
+127 TCDATVTEGSTNAV
-141 SGGAVKTYVDTAIA
+141 SGGAVKTYVDTALASYI
-155 DYVPLSQK
+155 PSSEK
-163 GAANGVATLGA
+163 GANNGVATLGA

-180 GQLPDL
+180 EQLPDL
-186 SITSVTTLDTKALYD
+186 AITDVIVLATKAAYD
-201 AYLINSDNFALYEDN
+201 SYLVTSPTEDK
-216 NVTKTSK
+216 V
-223 EGDVLVVTDY
+223 GDAIVVTDY

-246 YQPAVAEDLQAV
+246 VDTT
-258 PPVEGVNATLITK
+258 GTATYTVQEITA
-271 EISTAGY
+271 AGY
-278 VTSVAGKF
+278 VTSVAGKT

-360 GTSTKGVQNKVVK
+360 ATSEKGVQNKVIK
-373 EALDTKVN
+373 AELDTKLN
-381 IADSITEEEVDALFV
+381 IADSITEAEVDALFV

-405 DWDAMT
+405 DWAAMT

-451 SNTTGVLAATKAA
+451 TNTTGVLAATKAA

-476 NGSTDVTVVA
+476 NGSTDVTVVAE

>member
-27 EVQVAAQIN
+27 ETQVAAQIAN
-36 SAISDYRRD
+36 ELSAYRAD
-45 AVQIVASKESVD
+45 AVQIVASKESVA

-69 VTGEAPEQVHSY
+69 VTGEAPDQVHSY
-81 KSWVYEGGAWVECDS
+81 KSWVYEGGVWVECDTS
-96 SAALS
+96 SALS
-101 NAIDALTTRV
+101 NALNALTTRV

-122 NTGAV
+122 GTGAV

-163 GAANGVATLGA
+163 GANNGVATLGA

-186 SITSVTTLDTKALYD
+186 AITDVIVLATKAAYD
-201 AYLINSDNFALYEDN
+201 TYLE
-216 NVTKTSK
+216 TSPTENK
-223 EGDVLVVTDY
+223 VGDAIVVTDY

-246 YQPAVAEDLQAV
+246 VDTT
-258 PPVEGVNATLITK
+258 GTATYTVQEITA
-271 EISTAGY
+271 AGY
-278 VTSVAGKF
+278 VTSVAGKS

-295 LTDVAGLAAAADL
+295 LTDVAGLAAAGDL
-308 TTDSTVADKI
+308 TTSSTVADKI

-339 LQTVVNVDPS
+339 LQSVVNVDPS

-373 EALDTKVN
+373 DALDTKVN
-381 IADSITEEEVDALFV
+381 IADSITEAEVDALFV

-418 TATSLTKNEYGYYA
+418 TATSLTKNDYGYYA
-432 IDTTEV
+432 INTTEV

-451 SNTTGVLAATKAA
+451 TNTTGVLAATKAA

>member
-27 EVQVAAQIN
+27 ETQVAAQIN
-36 SAISDYRRD
+36 RVISDYRRD
-45 AVQIVASKESVD
+45 AVQIVASKESVE

-69 VTGEAPEQVHSY
+69 VTGEAPDEVHSY

-101 NAIDALTTRV
+101 NALDALTTRV
-111 GNIEGVFNVDS
+111 GNIEDVFTVDPS
-122 NTGAV
+122 TGAV
-127 TCDASVTEGSTKAV
+127 TCDAVTEGSTKAV
-141 SGGAVKTYVDTAIA
+141 SGGAVKTYVDTALASYI
-155 DYVPLSQK
+155 PLTQK
-163 GAANGVATLGA
+163 GAINGVATLNA
-174 DGKIPN
+174 DGVIPN
-180 GQLPDL
+180 DQLPDL
-186 SITSVTTLDTKALYD
+186 AITDVIVLTTKSEYDTYLVTEPT
-201 AYLINSDNFALYEDN
+201 
-216 NVTKTSK
+216 TSK
-223 EGDVLVVTDY
+223 RGDAIVVTDY

-246 YQPAVAEDLQAV
+246 VVAAVEADSSAN
-258 PPVEGVNATLITK
+258 PPVEAVPAHYSVQ
-271 EISTAGY
+271 EISAAGY

-286 GDVTLASSD
+286 GDVNLASSD

-308 TTDSTVADKI
+308 TTDSTIADKI

-349 TGAVSLDDALD
+349 SGAVSLDDALSD
-360 GTSTKGVQNKVVK
+360 TSTKGVQNKVVK
-373 EALDTKVN
+373 EALDTKLN
-381 IADSITEEEVDALFV
+381 IADSITEAEVDALFV

-405 DWDAMT
+405 DWAAMT

-418 TATSLTKNEYGYYA
+418 TATSLTKNDYDYYA
-432 IDTTEV
+432 INTTEV

-451 SNTTGVLAATKAA
+451 TNTTGVLAATKAA

>member
-27 EVQVAAQIN
+27 EAQVTAQID
-36 SAISDYRRD
+36 SAISEYRAD

-69 VTGEAPEQVHSY
+69 VTGEAPDQVHSY

-96 SAALS
+96 SSALVD
-101 NAIDALTTRV
+101 AINALTTRV
-111 GNIEGVFNVDS
+111 GNIEGVFNVDPS
-122 NTGAV
+122 TGAV

-186 SITSVTTLDTKALYD
+186 AITDVIVLATKAAYD
-201 AYLINSDNFALYEDN
+201 TYLETTPTENK
-216 NVTKTSK
+216 V
-223 EGDVLVVTDY
+223 GDAIVVTDY

-246 YQPAVAEDLQAV
+246 VVAEDTTANPVV
-258 PPVEGVNATLITK
+258 PAHYSVQEITA
-271 EISTAGY
+271 AGY
-278 VTSVAGKF
+278 VTSVAGKS

-295 LTDVAGLAAAADL
+295 LTDVAGLAAAGDL

-349 TGAVSLDDALD
+349 TGAVSLDDTLNT
-360 GTSTKGVQNKVVK
+360 TSEKGVQNKVIK
-373 EALDTKVN
+373 AELDTKLN
-381 IADSITEEEVDALFV
+381 IADSITEAEVDALFV

-405 DWDAMT
+405 DWAAMT

-418 TATSLTKNEYGYYA
+418 TAESLTKNEYGYYA

-451 SNTTGVLAATKAA
+451 TNTTGVLAATKAA
-464 IVAYKGKIISVA
+464 IVAYKGKIISVD
-476 NGSTDVTVVA
+476 NGSTDVTVVAE

>member
-27 EVQVAAQIN
+27 EAQVAAQIN
-36 SAISDYRRD
+36 SAISEYRAD
-45 AVQIVASKESVD
+45 AVQIVASKDSVS

-81 KSWVYEGGAWVECDS
+81 KSWVYEGGVWVECDS
-96 SAALS
+96 SSALVDAL
-101 NAIDALTTRV
+101 NALTTRV
-111 GNIEGVFNVDS
+111 GNIEGVFNVDPS
-122 NTGAV
+122 TGAV
-127 TCDASVTEGSTKAV
+127 TCDASVTEGSTNAV

-186 SITSVTTLDTKALYD
+186 AITDVIVLATKAAYD
-201 AYLINSDNFALYEDN
+201 SYLVTSPTEDK
-216 NVTKTSK
+216 V
-223 EGDVLVVTDY
+223 GDAIVVTDF

-246 YQPAVAEDLQAV
+246 VDTT
-258 PPVEGVNATLITK
+258 GTATYTVQELTA
-271 EISTAGY
+271 AGY
-278 VTSVAGKF
+278 VTSVAGKS

-295 LTDVAGLAAAADL
+295 LTDVAGLAAPADL

-381 IADSITEEEVDALFV
+381 IADSITEAEVDALFV
-396 GENEIWVDS
+396 GEDEIWVDS
-405 DWDAMT
+405 AWVAMT

-418 TATSLTKNEYGYYA
+418 TAASLTKNEYGYYA
-432 IDTTEV
+432 INTTEV

>member
-27 EVQVAAQIN
+27 ETQVAAQID
-36 SAISDYRRD
+36 SVISEYRRD
-45 AVQIVASKESVD
+45 AVQIVASKESVT

-69 VTGEAPEQVHSY
+69 VTGEAPDQVHSY
-81 KSWVYEGGAWVECDS
+81 KSWVYENSAWVECDS

-101 NAIDALTTRV
+101 NALDALTTRV
-111 GNIEGVFNVDS
+111 GNIEDVFTVDPS
-122 NTGAV
+122 TGAV
-127 TCDASVTEGSTKAV
+127 TCDASVIEG
-141 SGGAVKTYVDTAIA
+141 
-155 DYVPLSQK
+155 YVPLSQK

-295 LTDVAGLAAAADL
+295 LTDLGGLAAPADL

-339 LQTVVNVDPS
+339 LQTV
-349 TGAVSLDDALD
+349 DALD
-360 GTSTKGVQNKVVK
+360 ATSEKGVQNKVVK

-381 IADSITEEEVDALFV
+381 IADSITEAEVDALFV

-405 DWDAMT
+405 EWAAMT

-418 TATSLTKNEYGYYA
+418 TAASLTKNEYGYYA